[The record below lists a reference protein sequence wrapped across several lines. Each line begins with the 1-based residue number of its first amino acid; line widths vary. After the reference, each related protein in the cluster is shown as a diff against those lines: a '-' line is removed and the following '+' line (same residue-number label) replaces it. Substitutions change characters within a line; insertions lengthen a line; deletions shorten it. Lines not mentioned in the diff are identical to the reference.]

1 MESTDRPD
9 QVGTSIRIRLFRVK
23 VSMNFIAR
31 VFRFLFWL
39 LVVSWSVALL
49 KKLVA
54 WMVQGAAQRAESAS
68 QHDPEISRPQGT
80 VGTSRRLVRDPVCGA
95 HVAEVLA
102 IPLREGGELLH
113 FCSVQCRDQ
122 YLLTNTAGDEKKI
135 ANG

>member
-1 MESTDRPD
+1 
-9 QVGTSIRIRLFRVK
+9 
-23 VSMNFIAR
+23 MNFIAR

-54 WMVQGAAQRAESAS
+54 WMLRGATQNAQSAS
-68 QHDPEISRPQGT
+68 QQEPEIYGGQST
-80 VGTSRRLVRDPVCGA
+80 VGASRRLVRDPVCGA

-102 IPLREGGELLH
+102 IPLREGGQLVH

-122 YLLTNTAGDEKKI
+122 YLLTNSGTEVKKFA

>member
-1 MESTDRPD
+1 
-9 QVGTSIRIRLFRVK
+9 
-23 VSMNFIAR
+23 MNFIAR

-49 KKLVA
+49 KRLVA
-54 WMVQGAAQRAESAS
+54 WMVRGATQRAESAS
-68 QHDPEISRPQGT
+68 QHDPEISRPRDT

-102 IPLREGGELLH
+102 IPLREGGQVVH

-122 YLLTNTAGDEKKI
+122 YLLTNAAADEKKI

>member
-1 MESTDRPD
+1 MESSYRPD
-9 QVGTSIRIRLFRVK
+9 QVGTSIRLFRIK

-39 LVVSWSVALL
+39 LVVSWTVALL

-54 WMVQGAAQRAESAS
+54 WMVRGATQNAESAS
-68 QHDPEISRPQGT
+68 QHDPEISRRQGT

-122 YLLTNTAGDEKKI
+122 YLLTNAAGDEKKI

>member
-1 MESTDRPD
+1 MKQAIAGSSWDKHSN
-9 QVGTSIRIRLFRVK
+9 QGFRVR
-23 VSMNFIAR
+23 VTMNFIAR

-49 KKLVA
+49 KKVVA
-54 WMVQGAAQRAESAS
+54 WMVRGTTQNAESAD
-68 QHDPEISRPQGT
+68 QHDPEISRRQGT
-80 VGTSRRLVRDPVCGA
+80 VGASRRLVRDPVCGA

-102 IPLREGGELLH
+102 IPLREGGDLVH

-122 YLLTNTAGDEKKI
+122 YLLTNAAGDEKKI

>member
-9 QVGTSIRIRLFRVK
+9 QVGTSIRIRLFRIK

-54 WMVQGAAQRAESAS
+54 WMVQGAAQRAEPAS
-68 QHDPEISRPQGT
+68 QQDPEISRPQGT
-80 VGTSRRLVRDPVCGA
+80 VGTSQRLVRDPVCGA

-102 IPLREGGELLH
+102 IPLREGGELVH

-122 YLLTNTAGDEKKI
+122 YLLTNAAGDEKKI

>member
-1 MESTDRPD
+1 
-9 QVGTSIRIRLFRVK
+9 
-23 VSMNFIAR
+23 MNFIAR

-54 WMVQGAAQRAESAS
+54 WMLRGATQNAESAS
-68 QHDPEISRPQGT
+68 QRDPEFSQHQGS

-102 IPLREGGELLH
+102 IPLREGGQLVH

-122 YLLTNTAGDEKKI
+122 YLLTNAASEEKKI

>member
-1 MESTDRPD
+1 LGQAFE
-9 QVGTSIRIRLFRVK
+9 IK

-31 VFRFLFWL
+31 VIRFLFWL

-54 WMVQGAAQRAESAS
+54 WMLRGATERAESES
-68 QHDPEISRPQGT
+68 QSEPEISRGQSA
-80 VGTSRRLVRDPVCGA
+80 VGASRRLVRDPVCGA

-102 IPLREGGELLH
+102 IPLRQDGQLIH
-113 FCSVQCRDQ
+113 FCSTQCRDQ
-122 YLLTNTAGDEKKI
+122 YLLTNSGAEVKKLA

>member
-9 QVGTSIRIRLFRVK
+9 QVGTSIRIRLFRIK

-54 WMVQGAAQRAESAS
+54 WMVRGATQQYSDPAG
-68 QHDPEISRPQGT
+68 QHDPEISRRQGE

-102 IPLREGGELLH
+102 IPLREGG
-113 FCSVQCRDQ
+113 Q
-122 YLLTNTAGDEKKI
+122 
-135 ANG
+135 

>member
-1 MESTDRPD
+1 MD
-9 QVGTSIRIRLFRVK
+9 
-23 VSMNFIAR
+23 FIAR

-54 WMVQGAAQRAESAS
+54 WMVRGATQNAESAS
-68 QHDPEISRPQGT
+68 QYGPEISRQQDA

-102 IPLREGGELLH
+102 IPLREGGQLVH

-122 YLLTNTAGDEKKI
+122 YLLTNSAANEKKI

>member
-1 MESTDRPD
+1 MD
-9 QVGTSIRIRLFRVK
+9 
-23 VSMNFIAR
+23 FIAR

-49 KKLVA
+49 KRLVG
-54 WMVQGAAQRAESAS
+54 WMVRSATQTSESQS
-68 QHDPEISRPQGT
+68 HREPEISRNS
-80 VGTSRRLVRDPVCGA
+80 VGAVGVSRKLVRDPVCGA

-102 IPLREGGELLH
+102 IPLREGGELSH

-122 YLLTNTAGDEKKI
+122 YLLANPATDVKKFA

>member
-1 MESTDRPD
+1 
-9 QVGTSIRIRLFRVK
+9 
-23 VSMNFIAR
+23 MNFIAR

-54 WMVQGAAQRAESAS
+54 WMVRSATQQSAKPVS
-68 QHDPEISRPQGT
+68 QHDPEISRRQGE

-102 IPLREGGELLH
+102 IPLREGGQLVH
-113 FCSVQCRDQ
+113 FCSTQCRDQ
-122 YLLTNTAGDEKKI
+122 YLLTNSAADEKKI